1 MTHKLFFFFLIQ
13 ASPFYSVK
21 LTSCS
26 VLGHLHF
33 PRVCLWSTGG
43 KPVGYFDVNLFS
55 QVTAFLVCNWF
66 SYILLCV
73 IDTGDCW
80 LWTEMP
86 TGWEGGIS
94 LVGLSVWRPLCVAP
108 LCASSGGF
116 SSETCDRLEGEWS
129 GGSWWR
135 VLMTRIYLSAS
146 SDPSWLSDRL
156 APKPTSPP
164 ATPQPLHV
172 YIICFPKK
180 LPFPDGM
187 CFASLSSAGTPLDKL

>member
-1 MTHKLFFFFLIQ
+1 M
-13 ASPFYSVK
+13 K

-108 LCASSGGF
+108 TSLCLVW
-116 SSETCDRLEGEWS
+116 RLLFRDLWQVGRRVVR
-129 GGSWWR
+129 R
-135 VLMTRIYLSAS
+135 VLMKS
-146 SDPSWLSDRL
+146 SDDPYLPVSFLWPQLAEWQAGSQTHFPTRYPSATACLHYLLS
-156 APKPTSPP
+156 KETSFSRWYVLCKSQLCGNSTWQTLTDLLNI
-164 ATPQPLHV
+164 TP
-172 YIICFPKK
+172 YSFR
-180 LPFPDGM
+180 
-187 CFASLSSAGTPLDKL
+187 